1 VKAGEL
7 ARGRDALV
15 QAAQALRRRG
25 ADALVLGCTE
35 LPLVLDEAGL
45 GLPVIDATDALA
57 RAVVAWSLAQR
68 EAETAGAV
76 PA

>member
-1 VKAGEL
+1 
-7 ARGRDALV
+7 
-15 QAAQALRRRG
+15 
-25 ADALVLGCTE
+25 VLGCTE